1 MMPVGAITDVEIG
14 QLPCGVRLTELGRG
28 FDVAQPG
35 HWLIRR
41 VIVTSKE
48 VGKMGSEHTVA
59 DDIVYDLIS
68 IQYHALKAAEVYD
81 KFLEDAHSSE
91 HQDVA
96 AFIRQCKDEDQQR
109 AIRCHEF
116 LGQLTRSGIG

>member
-1 MMPVGAITDVEIG
+1 MA
-14 QLPCGVRLTELGRG
+14 
-28 FDVAQPG
+28 
-35 HWLIRR
+35 
-41 VIVTSKE
+41 SK
-48 VGKMGSEHTVA
+48 HTVA

-91 HQDVA
+91 HEDVA
-96 AFIRQCKDEDQQR
+96 AFIRQCKQEDEQR
-109 AIRCHEF
+109 AVRCHEF